1 MVVLAAYFAVG
12 LPLIFVGPAA
22 RVRRREQ
29 LKWEW
34 HPAALMDTEN
44 PYPLNRALHF
54 CFSMRTLT
62 SSDLYSQRDARE
74 PATG

>member
-1 MVVLAAYFAVG
+1 MLRMVVLAAYFAVG

-34 HPAALMDTEN
+34 HPARPLWIQKILTLLIALCTFAFRCVFMT
-44 PYPLNRALHF
+44 P
-54 CFSMRTLT
+54 
-62 SSDLYSQRDARE
+62 SDLS
-74 PATG
+74 

>member
-1 MVVLAAYFAVG
+1 MLRMVELAAYFAVG

-34 HPAALMDTEN
+34 HPALWTQKSLPLISSAL
-44 PYPLNRALHF
+44 
-54 CFSMRTLT
+54 C
-62 SSDLYSQRDARE
+62 
-74 PATG
+74 